1 MRKFLQFLSL
11 LLHDERG
18 EVDLPTGSPAAVA
31 DPAPVA
37 SVDPAPAADPAAPV
51 SIDVPTPD
59 PNDPLAALQAAMD
72 AGLGVDDPA
81 PDPNAVVDP
90 NAAAIPEQFQQALQ
104 ISEFVKSPET
114 VQQAVRA
121 ADEVWKVATGAIPA
135 RTMLEGFKN
144 SNPQQYEAIVAD
156 LKDYLGA
163 SANPAAANPLAEL
176 QTANPAAFKQI
187 ADFYKAQTGKDLG
200 GSQDPNQARLD
211 ALEARY
217 AKDEQDR
224 QTAQFQQQQQVAHT
238 KGVEFIT
245 SKLKGTFA
253 EGQEAF
259 MLPLIAQKL
268 GDPNAAMQEIL
279 SGKTGS
285 LEKALA
291 AVKKELAPVIKAFNA
306 NLVKQHN
313 ALKNTTPATKNAPA
327 GAPKGVPAEMAAKP
341 GETAAEQIDR
351 LVKAGKL

>member
-1 MRKFLQFLSL
+1 MA
-11 LLHDERG
+11 DETAVL
-18 EVDLPTGSPAAVA
+18 ETPVATETPSSTATVTETPAA
-31 DPAPVA
+31 
-37 SVDPAPAADPAAPV
+37 STE
-51 SIDVPTPD
+51 VPTATTTPD
-59 PNDPLAALQAAMD
+59 QNDPLAALQAAMD

-81 PDPNAVVDP
+81 VDPNAVVDP

-135 RTMLEGFKN
+135 RTMLEGFK
-144 SNPQQYEAIVAD
+144 STNPQQYEAIVAD

-187 ADFYKAQTGKDLG
+187 ADFYRAQTGKDLG
-200 GSQDPNQARLD
+200 GAQDPNQARLD

-291 AVKKELAPVIKAFNA
+291 AVKKDLAPVIKAFNA

-341 GETAAEQIDR
+341 GETASEQVAR
-351 LVKAGKL
+351 LLKEGKL